1 MTSSPSSAPSA
12 RRRLG
17 GLIASTATAGAL
29 VAGTITLAAA
39 PAQAASISG
48 WGSAPVGVPQTI
60 TITGM
65 SQGGTLNGS
74 CTDAGEPFIAT
85 INGVQQPIQN
95 VPVANG
101 TAIITYIPAVAGAAS
116 WTFGSGGGIGSC
128 ELVTGA
134 AMSITQTNTV
144 SVVSAPTTAATGQ
157 PTVVNVLVTSSG
169 TSNYVPTG
177 SVRLNTGLG
186 VNITTMGLTPSF
198 SNGVV
203 NPQAP
208 AGATPNSSFA
218 FYRWTPPSDGTY
230 TFQSVYSGDAN
241 ARTSTSQVDT
251 LLATPSGGTIA
262 LRAPGV
268 ATVGTPIALSATVF
282 PTATTQGSVG
292 FTLNNQPISASIP
305 LVNGTANFT
314 WTPTTP
320 GTFNLGAN
328 YMTNDGRS
336 GSAAPSPI
344 TIAAGP
350 VRTDSITLIQPG
362 VGPWS
367 PNGVYTLGNG
377 TSFTFQ
383 TSTLSGAAVTLADS
397 GPCNLQGSTLTID
410 TGAGSQCILTAS
422 SPGGPGYAPI
432 SQSYTILTA
441 SGAQTARFAAPASG
455 STLQRGRTVRL
466 ATPAQDQ
473 TNAGQVITWRVLNN
487 SRNVCTLRFRA
498 NGAVNLQAKS
508 RGTCNVRA
516 TAPAVPGQWN
526 QFQQN
531 LQYRVR

>member
-1 MTSSPSSAPSA
+1 MTSSPSS

-17 GLIASTATAGAL
+17 GFITRAAAAGAL
-29 VAGTITLAAA
+29 VVGTVGLAAA
-39 PAQAASISG
+39 PAQASDQPTG
-48 WGSAPVGVPQTI
+48 WGSGPVGVPQTI
-60 TITGM
+60 RITGM
-65 SQGGTLNGS
+65 TNPSTGGL
-74 CTDAGEPFIAT
+74 CTDPGEPFIPT
-85 INGVQQPIQN
+85 INGVQQPTQN

-101 TAIITYIPAVAGAAS
+101 TANITYIPAVAGAAT
-116 WTFGSGGGIGSC
+116 WTFGGTMIGSC
-128 ELVTGA
+128 ELVQGA

-144 SVVSAPTTAATGQ
+144 TVVSAPTTAATGQ
-157 PTVVNVLVTSSG
+157 PTVINVLVTSAG

-177 SVRLNTGLG
+177 TVRLNTGLG

-198 SNGVV
+198 SNGAL

-218 FYRWTPPSDGTY
+218 FYRWTPPADGSY
-230 TFQSVYSGDAN
+230 TFQAVYSGDAN
-241 ARTSTSQVDT
+241 ARTSPSQVDT

-292 FTLNNQPISASIP
+292 FTLNNQPISASVP

-314 WTPTTP
+314 WTPTAA

-328 YMTNDGRS
+328 YMTTDGRS

-383 TSTLSGAAVTLADS
+383 TSTLSGAAATLADS
-397 GPCNLQGSTLTID
+397 GPCNLQGNTLTID
-410 TGAGSQCILTAS
+410 TGNGSQCILTAS

-441 SGAQTARFAAPASG
+441 SGTQTARFAAPASG

-498 NGAVNLQAKS
+498 NGAVNLQAKA

-526 QFQQN
+526 QFRQN

>member
-1 MTSSPSSAPSA
+1 MTSSPSS

-17 GLIASTATAGAL
+17 AIITSAATAGAL

-65 SQGGTLNGS
+65 QAPNQGGS
-74 CTDAGEPFIAT
+74 CTDSGEPFTAT
-85 INGVQQPIQN
+85 INGVQQPVQD

-101 TAIITYIPAVAGAAS
+101 TAIITFIPRTAGAAS
-116 WTFGSGGGIGSC
+116 WTFGAGGGLGSC
-128 ELVTGA
+128 ELVTGP
-134 AMSITQTNTV
+134 AMSITQTPTV

-157 PTVVNVLVTSSG
+157 PTVINVLVTAAG

-198 SNGVV
+198 SNGVI

-218 FYRWTPPSDGTY
+218 FYRWTPPSNGTY

-241 ARTSTSQVDT
+241 AITSTSQVDT

-262 LRAPGV
+262 LNAPGV
-268 ATVGTPIALSATVF
+268 ATVGTPIALTATVF

-292 FTLNNQPISASIP
+292 FTLNNAPISASIP
-305 LVNGTANFT
+305 LVNGVANFT

-320 GTFNLGAN
+320 GTFTIGAN
-328 YMTNDGRS
+328 YMTTDGRS
-336 GSAAPSPI
+336 GSAAGSPI
-344 TIAAGP
+344 NISAGP
-350 VRTDSITLIQPG
+350 AKTDAITLIQPG

-377 TSFTFQ
+377 TSFTFSV
-383 TSTLSGAAVTLADS
+383 STLSGAQATLKDA
-397 GPCNLQGSTLTID
+397 GPCNLQGNTLTID
-410 TGAGSQCILTAS
+410 TGTGSQCILTAS
-422 SPGGPGYAPI
+422 SPGGPGFAPI

-473 TNAGQVITWRVLNN
+473 TNAGQVVTWRVLNN

-498 NGAVNLQAKS
+498 NGAVNLQAKA

-526 QFQQN
+526 NFVQN
-531 LQYRVR
+531 FQYRVR